1 MVSIPVMVLSFKC
14 TYPHSQWRGCM
25 VLIRL
30 ILDSEN
36 NVFSSVSKPVFAEKG
51 GCACLVGNDLG
62 GKTISVPQGT
72 CFAPSDIRVNS
83 LDDNSSLKSI
93 VTSSAGAKLSF

>member
-14 TYPHSQWRGCM
+14 TYPHSQWRGRM
-25 VLIRL
+25 VLITL

-51 GCACLVGNDLG
+51 GCACLVGNDRWQNHLR
-62 GKTISVPQGT
+62 
-72 CFAPSDIRVNS
+72 PSGHLLRAI
-83 LDDNSSLKSI
+83 
-93 VTSSAGAKLSF
+93 